1 MSQSYLLVVILS
13 SCYATKRLNKCNQ
26 YGIQAKVK
34 IAKSLK
40 YQKVHSLARS
50 SVYKRLPS
58 CIELEK
64 KYYQRSQW
72 KFCAAIVNTLF

>member
-1 MSQSYLLVVILS
+1 MSQSYLLMVILS
-13 SCYATKRLNKCNQ
+13 RCYATKRLNKCNQ

-50 SVYKRLPS
+50 SVYKSILQNWKRSNIRGHNGSSVLRL
-58 CIELEK
+58 
-64 KYYQRSQW
+64 
-72 KFCAAIVNTLF
+72 